1 MKFGLSDKLID
12 SLKDIFKKY
21 PQIKRVIIYGSRAR
35 GDFKPASDIDIAI
48 FSEED
53 LSPELYFE
61 VDEAVGIYKVDIV
74 EVGRLHND
82 KLLENILKEGIEIY
96 KQESS

>member
-1 MKFGLSDKLID
+1 M
-12 SLKDIFKKY
+12 
-21 PQIKRVIIYGSRAR
+21 
-35 GDFKPASDIDIAI
+35 
-48 FSEED
+48 
-53 LSPELYFE
+53 
-61 VDEAVGIYKVDIV
+61 DEAVGIYKVDIV

>member
-21 PQIKRVIIYGSRAR
+21 PQIKRVVIYGSRAR

-53 LSPELYFE
+53 LSLSF
-61 VDEAVGIYKVDIV
+61 
-74 EVGRLHND
+74 
-82 KLLENILKEGIEIY
+82 ILKWM
-96 KQESS
+96 KQ